1 MAVRGHLGGT
11 PVMRR
16 LGARWSGAGRTTV
29 PGNCAVT
36 ARSLQ
41 GMVRVRSGQ
50 APAWPLV
57 SGRRGCRGSAVKG
70 GRRSF
75 PEETRSA
82 LDGGGVPPDT
92 ERTILGPWPQ
102 HGYALSL
109 VASSW
114 TRWSPPDRGRAV
126 AAGDGVHG
134 EPLPLSAQDYGGGRH
149 EGASPIWPG
158 PGRSPG
164 WVAAHGPGSPAWK
177 APWRQETRSGQQACP
192 QPMCGAHLLP
202 WQASREYPD
211 AREQVNWR
219 SIIRRTGE
227 ITRIRYEV

>member
-1 MAVRGHLGGT
+1 
-11 PVMRR
+11 
-16 LGARWSGAGRTTV
+16 
-29 PGNCAVT
+29 
-36 ARSLQ
+36 
-41 GMVRVRSGQ
+41 MVRVRSGQ

-92 ERTILGPWPQ
+92 ERTIPGPWPQ

-149 EGASPIWPG
+149 EGASPGLAPYGRPG
-158 PGRSPG
+158 AEPRMGGRAWTWVTSLEGPLEAGNAVRPPGL
-164 WVAAHGPGSPAWK
+164 
-177 APWRQETRSGQQACP
+177 P

-219 SIIRRTGE
+219 SIVRRTGE
-227 ITRIRYEV
+227 ITRMRYEVCGSLHTLRGTPEVSFSQRRSRGR

>member
-1 MAVRGHLGGT
+1 
-11 PVMRR
+11 MRR
-16 LGARWSGAGRTTV
+16 LGARWSGARRTTV

-92 ERTILGPWPQ
+92 ERTIPGPWPQ

-134 EPLPLSAQDYGGGRH
+134 EPLPLSAQDYRVVVTRGLAPYGRARGGASDGWPRMDLGHQLGRPPGGRKR
-149 EGASPIWPG
+149 G
-158 PGRSPG
+158 
-164 WVAAHGPGSPAWK
+164 
-177 APWRQETRSGQQACP
+177 
-192 QPMCGAHLLP
+192 
-202 WQASREYPD
+202 QASRPAPSQCA
-211 AREQVNWR
+211 ARTSCRGRHPVNT
-219 SIIRRTGE
+219 RTPE
-227 ITRIRYEV
+227 NK